1 MKNLLTILTVLLLS
15 QSSMSQLSLDLE
27 KSKIKWTGKKIT
39 NASHWGSLSF
49 SEANLDF
56 DGDDLVG
63 GKFIVDMNSMSV
75 DDIQGRGKQR
85 LEGHLRN
92 EDFFDVENHKE
103 AILLFNERVPL
114 NNGVYEVTG
123 TLTIKGISNPVK
135 FTLIPSGNNY
145 SSNLTFDRTKFEIT
159 YRSGNFFENL
169 GDRLINDDVEL
180 EVNLVQ

>member
-1 MKNLLTILTVLLLS
+1 MKNLFTLLVILLS
-15 QSSMSQLSLDLE
+15 QLSTSQISLDLE

-75 DDIQGRGKQR
+75 DDLQGRGKQR
-85 LEGHLRN
+85 LETALKN
-92 EDFFDVENHKE
+92 EDFFDVDNHKE
-103 AILLFNERVPL
+103 AILMFNEIVPL
-114 NNGVYEVTG
+114 TNGVYEVTG

-135 FTLIPSGNNY
+135 FTLVPNGKNY
-145 SSNLTFDRTKFEIT
+145 SSNLTFDRTKFKIT
-159 YRSGNFFENL
+159 HRSGNFFENL
-169 GDRLINDDVEL
+169 GDRLILDDIEL
-180 EVNLVQ
+180 EVSLVQ

>member
-1 MKNLLTILTVLLLS
+1 MSCMKNLFTLLTILLLS
-15 QSSMSQLSLDLE
+15 QSLISQLSLDTE

-56 DGDDLVG
+56 DGNHLLG
-63 GKFIVDMNSMSV
+63 GIFIVDMNSMSV

-92 EDFFDVENHKE
+92 QDFFDVENHKE
-103 AILLFNERVPL
+103 AILTFNERVPL
-114 NNGVYEVTG
+114 TNGVYEVTG

-145 SSNLTFDRTKFEIT
+145 STSLTFDRTKFEIT
-159 YRSGNFFENL
+159 YSSGNFFETVSYTHL
-169 GDRLINDDVEL
+169 TLPTKA
-180 EVNLVQ
+180 

>member
-1 MKNLLTILTVLLLS
+1 MKNILILLTVLLLS
-15 QSSMSQLSLDLE
+15 QSLISQISLDLE

-103 AILLFNERVPL
+103 AILLFNERKR
-114 NNGVYEVTG
+114 Y
-123 TLTIKGISNPVK
+123 IKG
-135 FTLIPSGNNY
+135 FY
-145 SSNLTFDRTKFEIT
+145 
-159 YRSGNFFENL
+159 
-169 GDRLINDDVEL
+169 
-180 EVNLVQ
+180 

>member
-1 MKNLLTILTVLLLS
+1 MKKVKNLLTILTVLLLS
-15 QSSMSQLSLDLE
+15 QSLMSQLTLDLE

-63 GKFIVDMNSMSV
+63 GKFVVDMNSMSV

-92 EDFFDVENHKE
+92 EDFFYVEKYPS
-103 AILLFNERVPL
+103 ICF
-114 NNGVYEVTG
+114 TS
-123 TLTIKGISNPVK
+123 KQVK
-135 FTLIPSGNNY
+135 KSY
-145 SSNLTFDRTKFEIT
+145 
-159 YRSGNFFENL
+159 
-169 GDRLINDDVEL
+169 
-180 EVNLVQ
+180 

>member
-1 MKNLLTILTVLLLS
+1 MKNLLTLLTILLLS
-15 QSSMSQLSLDLE
+15 QSLISQLSLDLE

-63 GKFIVDMNSMSV
+63 GKFVVDMNSMSV

-135 FTLIPSGNNY
+135 FTLIPNEDNY

>member
-1 MKNLLTILTVLLLS
+1 MKNILTLLTVLLLS
-15 QSSMSQLSLDLE
+15 QSLISQLSLDLE

-63 GKFIVDMNSMSV
+63 GKFIVDMNSISV

-92 EDFFDVENHKE
+92 KDFFDVENHKE
-103 AILLFNERVPL
+103 A
-114 NNGVYEVTG
+114 
-123 TLTIKGISNPVK
+123 TLTVSYTHL
-135 FTLIPSGNNY
+135 TLPTNG
-145 SSNLTFDRTKFEIT
+145 
-159 YRSGNFFENL
+159 
-169 GDRLINDDVEL
+169 
-180 EVNLVQ
+180 EV